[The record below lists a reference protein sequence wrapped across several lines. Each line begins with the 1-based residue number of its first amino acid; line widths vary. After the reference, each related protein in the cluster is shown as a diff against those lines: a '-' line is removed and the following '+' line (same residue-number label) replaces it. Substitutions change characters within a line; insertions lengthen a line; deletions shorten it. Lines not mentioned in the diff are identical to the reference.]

1 MNEEEPCPIPTRRTS
16 RSGRGRLPGRL
27 MYGIQ
32 SDSPNAAPN
41 QANTRLEGDAL
52 KFEIDVSSPAH
63 VRPGPSGQ
71 PRIEMRNWE

>member
-1 MNEEEPCPIPTRRTS
+1 
-16 RSGRGRLPGRL
+16 

-71 PRIEMRNWE
+71 LRIEMRNWE